1 MFVKRSS
8 AAVTKFVKRLMDDL
22 LDLNWNDHTLAEIG
36 TIQSNRPSNIAES
49 DDM

>member
-8 AAVTKFVKRLMDDL
+8 AAVTKFVKRLINDL

-36 TIQSNRPSNIAES
+36 TTQSKRSSNAVES